1 MGMTDDE
8 LDVLGGGFREMGGSG
23 VGYEVDLLAEMEK
36 ERYSVTGRKCP
47 NIGGG
52 FGNLWLLQ
60 TYARKKSRNW

>member
-8 LDVLGGGFREMGGSG
+8 LDVLGGGFKEMGGSG
-23 VGYEVDLLAEMEK
+23 VGYKVDLLAEMK
-36 ERYSVTGRKCP
+36 RKDTRLAGRKCP

-60 TYARKKSRNW
+60 TYERKKEK